1 MALPT
6 HKNDILGFN
15 QCMKSDKSPY
25 IIYADIESLIKKVEE
40 FAKQSTQI
48 FNGQNGKTYSL
59 RMFIVNYLAP

>member
-15 QCMKSDKSPY
+15 QYMKSDKSPY

-48 FNGQNGKTYSL
+48 FNGQNGKTYPL